1 MVNIPI
7 NIKDARIN
15 DAKKYIFLAKPIP
28 MDDMADPP
36 VPQYT
41 PIQWITY
48 LAENYFKVLYA
59 RGVEKEASQASGDT
73 DIFE

>member
-7 NIKDARIN
+7 NIKDSRID

-28 MDDMADPP
+28 MDEDVDPP

-41 PIQWITY
+41 PIEWITY
-48 LAENYFKVLYA
+48 LAENYFKVLYN
-59 RGVEKEASQASGDT
+59 RGVEIESRQASGDT